1 MKSRIL
7 FLGGLVALL
16 SACMPTASQT
26 PAAPAATAPA
36 APTTSMFTTTLSGS
50 NENPAN
56 ASTATG
62 NAMLMLD
69 EASKKATITGSFTGV
84 TATAAH
90 IHGPA
95 ARTANAGVLIPL
107 TITGN
112 NLAGAADLTDAQ
124 IADLK
129 AGLWYVNV
137 HSAAFPGGEIR
148 GQLGR

>member
-7 FLGGLVALL
+7 LFAGLVALL

-26 PAAPAATAPA
+26 PTPPAPAAA
-36 APTTSMFTTTLSGS
+36 APVVSMYRATLSGA

-62 NAMLMLD
+62 SAMLTLD
-69 EASKKATITGSFTGV
+69 EGTKKATITGNFTGV
-84 TATAAH
+84 VATAAH

-95 ARTANAGVLIPL
+95 AKTANAGVLIPL

-112 NLAGAADLTDAQ
+112 NLAGSADLTDAQ

-129 AGLWYVNV
+129 AGLWYANV
-137 HSAAFPGGEIR
+137 HSAAFPGGEVR
-148 GQLGR
+148 GQLEKQ